1 MRAVA
6 KLRTGSV
13 NLVKQAAPARVVRA
27 VAMAFLLLADAP
39 AQALNGPPGF
49 EPIESAFIAFMKAH
63 DLPGASLAIAS
74 NGRLVWARGYGLS
87 DVELAQPVQPTS
99 IFRVGSISKTIT
111 AIAVMKLVEAGKLD
125 LDASAFT
132 LLPDVKPLSGRL
144 GDARISRITVR
155 NLLTHAGGWDASISG
170 EPIVSPLI
178 SQIASATGG
187 QFPPAPESII
197 AWMLDRRLDFDPG
210 TRFAYSNF
218 GFVVLGRI
226 IERVAGRPYDEFVRQ
241 EILSPMGIESMR
253 LGRTILALR
262 AAGEVRYY
270 DYPGAPLVNS
280 LMPGVGGQVSE
291 PYSGILPFESIDS
304 AGAWIASSID
314 LVRIFVM
321 LDGQRLPP
329 VLSPASIQQ
338 IVTPAFGA
346 LGTSPAGN
354 PASYGLGLGVELTGA
369 DAEWWHDGGTWGTQA
384 VAARLRD
391 GWVWSATFNSAPKDT
406 IYTSSGAPNFVA
418 TLQSIFTV
426 DALESVSWPDVDLF
440 ARYPGMRIPPRPRR

>member
-1 MRAVA
+1 
-6 KLRTGSV
+6 
-13 NLVKQAAPARVVRA
+13 
-27 VAMAFLLLADAP
+27 
-39 AQALNGPPGF
+39 
-49 EPIESAFIAFMKAH
+49 
-63 DLPGASLAIAS
+63 
-74 NGRLVWARGYGLS
+74 
-87 DVELAQPVQPTS
+87 
-99 IFRVGSISKTIT
+99 
-111 AIAVMKLVEAGKLD
+111 
-125 LDASAFT
+125 
-132 LLPDVKPLSGRL
+132 
-144 GDARISRITVR
+144 
-155 NLLTHAGGWDASISG
+155 
-170 EPIVSPLI
+170 
-178 SQIASATGG
+178 
-187 QFPPAPESII
+187 
-197 AWMLDRRLDFDPG
+197 MLDRRLDFDPG

-391 GWVWSATFNSAPKDT
+391 GWVWSASFNSAPKDT